1 MKVKM
6 CGLYRQEDIDYAN
19 EVQPDYV
26 GFVFYPKSHRVVTK
40 EQAAEYRKKLSPG
53 IRTVGVFVNED
64 PKTIIELLEE
74 GILDVAQLHGDE
86 TEEDIQYL
94 QAVCG
99 KPVIKAVKVRDRY
112 DVEAWL
118 DSSADYL
125 LFDNGMGTGQAFV
138 GYTILRKHED
148 FIGKSLK
155 IAEKVDYYRLILQ
168 IIDEISPLSGI
179 DYDGLT
185 GDFGLLSRIYNAVL
199 SIEKDGLEEW
209 KKHADFPD
217 PDGLGCL
224 YQKLK
229 ERMKEEGYICFDEQ
243 IQLTNQLFSE
253 YPDVLKSYQQR
264 FRYVMIDEFQDI
276 SSDQVDLAYAIASH
290 GNIVVVGDDDQS
302 IYSWRGGSNY
312 YLLHFQEMWSNS
324 KIVILPDNFRS
335 VDHILEAA
343 NALIANNTNRY
354 RKSLRSHHRATVRP
368 IYRKN
373 VLVDTIRDLVAS
385 AERSGYKPGDIAI
398 IARKNKALEKIKKS
412 LDGFYLATS
421 PKTLLIKD
429 EVFIA
434 IRDTFSLYVT
444 NFHDPLALYRQLK
457 RNGYELDIP
466 VERDHMLESFLK
478 YFNLPEPDL
487 YDPDLLEIYEASGS
501 PGIALARTLSSC
513 KKLLYAQDLS
523 DAVRSIYQFLW
534 QKKEHP
540 AVEELCS
547 RIEMRAINTA
557 SEFLNHMNA
566 MIEFSDTAEVEYPAS
581 PDTITLLTAHK
592 SKGKEFP
599 TVVIYG
605 VEEFE
610 ESEEGRNLLY
620 VSMTRAKRNL
630 FLLQGSFSDAP
641 LYPEFKNYVD

>member
-1 MKVKM
+1 M
-6 CGLYRQEDIDYAN
+6 
-19 EVQPDYV
+19 
-26 GFVFYPKSHRVVTK
+26 
-40 EQAAEYRKKLSPG
+40 
-53 IRTVGVFVNED
+53 
-64 PKTIIELLEE
+64 
-74 GILDVAQLHGDE
+74 
-86 TEEDIQYL
+86 
-94 QAVCG
+94 
-99 KPVIKAVKVRDRY
+99 
-112 DVEAWL
+112 
-118 DSSADYL
+118 
-125 LFDNGMGTGQAFV
+125 
-138 GYTILRKHED
+138 
-148 FIGKSLK
+148 
-155 IAEKVDYYRLILQ
+155 
-168 IIDEISPLSGI
+168 
-179 DYDGLT
+179 
-185 GDFGLLSRIYNAVL
+185 
-199 SIEKDGLEEW
+199 
-209 KKHADFPD
+209 
-217 PDGLGCL
+217 
-224 YQKLK
+224 
-229 ERMKEEGYICFDEQ
+229 
-243 IQLTNQLFSE
+243 
-253 YPDVLKSYQQR
+253 
-264 FRYVMIDEFQDI
+264 
-276 SSDQVDLAYAIASH
+276 
-290 GNIVVVGDDDQS
+290 
-302 IYSWRGGSNY
+302 
-312 YLLHFQEMWSNS
+312 
-324 KIVILPDNFRS
+324 ILPDNFRS